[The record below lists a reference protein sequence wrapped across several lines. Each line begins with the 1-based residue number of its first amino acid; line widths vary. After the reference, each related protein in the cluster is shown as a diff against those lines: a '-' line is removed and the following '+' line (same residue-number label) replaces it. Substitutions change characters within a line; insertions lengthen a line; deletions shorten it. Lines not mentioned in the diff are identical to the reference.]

1 MTTIFLSES
10 LKNLI
15 DEKDIEAE
23 IDEKNNK
30 SKDLYNINHD
40 NIFKDTDKLILKFI
54 FENKEQKDIALVKFK
69 RKGKDTF
76 SFDTKIN
83 TNETVYFLQN
93 NISQLSFFIN
103 DLLIQQFNSFQFD
116 IYYSISYISSNNYNL
131 KVKVQKRAVK

>member
-23 IDEKNNK
+23 IDEKSNK
-30 SKDLYNINHD
+30 PKDLYNINHD

-131 KVKVQKRAVK
+131 KVKVQKRAAK